1 LTSGSILTPDRL
13 THRSARQILVLLVA
27 VIAIGVLTPAAVASS
42 QSGTSLRG
50 LRPGTSGPGVRHLQ
64 KLLAHLGYVI
74 RADGQF
80 GGHTANVVRS
90 FRSEVGLARS
100 SRVTPRF
107 LRMLKRAQNGGPG
120 DRRWLGIR
128 RLVVGARGHDV
139 RVLQK
144 DLTKLGYTAATDGQF
159 GPQTRVSVRS
169 FERAAGL
176 QIDGIVSAREAR
188 TLKRVARAGR
198 EAGAVSRT
206 PATKPVTTVAPTLTT
221 APTEA
226 TGQVAT
232 SPPAVGTIGAD
243 GLAIAPA
250 GAPAAVV
257 AIIAAGNE
265 IAFKP
270 YLYGGGHDSWQSPGY
285 DCSGSVS
292 YALHGAGLIDTPMSS
307 YDFPGWGDPG
317 PGQWVTVYGMS
328 SHAYMVVAG
337 LRFDTSASKG
347 GGSRWTT
354 EPRSSAGYVAVH
366 PAGL

>member
-1 LTSGSILTPDRL
+1 
-13 THRSARQILVLLVA
+13 VLL
-27 VIAIGVLTPAAVASS
+27 IGVLTPSAFASS
-42 QSGTSLRG
+42 QSGASLRG

-64 KLLAHLGYVI
+64 KMLAHLGYVV

-90 FRSEVGLARS
+90 FRRHVGLARS
-100 SRVTPRF
+100 SRVTPKF

-128 RLVVGARGHDV
+128 RLAVGARGRDV
-139 RVLQK
+139 KVLQK
-144 DLTKLGYTAATDGQF
+144 DLTKLGYAAASDGQF

-198 EAGAVSRT
+198 EAGAVSQT
-206 PATKPVTTVAPTLTT
+206 PATAPTTLTTPTLTT
-221 APTEA
+221 APA
-226 TGQVAT
+226 APAQGTGQIST
-232 SPPAVGTIGAD
+232 TPPAVGTIGAD

-257 AIIAAGNE
+257 AIIAAGNQ

-270 YLYGGGHDSWQSPGY
+270 YLYGGGHDTWQAPGY

-292 YALHGAGLIDTPMSS
+292 FALHGAGLINTPMSS

-317 PGQWVTVYGMS
+317 PGQWVTVYGMA

-337 LRFDTSASKG
+337 LRFDTSASKS